1 MPRAKQAQDAASSSS
16 KNNKASRTAAA
27 RSATAQAKH
36 ASDDATIAAVPW
48 PAISRK
54 ALVAEV
60 LLEDQLMV
68 FAHFL
73 LPTECRALLSMAGQ
87 LPMAA
92 TPPPKRDEAYRD
104 NWRFSIDDPAF
115 ADRLWRAG
123 LDAACARLEGG
134 QHRCAVGLN
143 SNIRLYRYDP
153 QQRFGQHYDDSVRD
167 KHGHQSEWTLLVY
180 LNGDGD
186 GDTVFYGPGKRQV
199 TAVAPVAGMAL
210 LHRHGARCLRHEALE
225 VKEGCKWVL
234 RSDVMFA
241 AR

>member
-1 MPRAKQAQDAASSSS
+1 
-16 KNNKASRTAAA
+16 
-27 RSATAQAKH
+27 
-36 ASDDATIAAVPW
+36 
-48 PAISRK
+48 
-54 ALVAEV
+54 
-60 LLEDQLMV
+60 MV

-87 LPMAA
+87 LPMAV

-123 LDAACARLEGG
+123 LDVACARLEGG

-186 GDTVFYGPGKRQV
+186 GDVTGDALASYKEQAIWSALPLLRGGHTVFYGPAKRQV
-199 TAVAPVAGMAL
+199 TSVAPVAGMAL